1 MSALPPKAD
10 IAERWRIAAAVP
22 FVSSWHKADMAI
34 RDEAVGVGAVSH
46 GAAGRM
52 KPTLRALS
60 QIKRQV
66 SARPALPPRLR
77 QGKL

>member
-1 MSALPPKAD
+1 MSPFDP
-10 IAERWRIAAAVP
+10 ERT
-22 FVSSWHKADMAI
+22 F
-34 RDEAVGVGAVSH
+34 DEAIGVGAVNH